1 MRKLFLIPA
10 RGGSKGLPGKNIMTL
25 SGRSLIEY
33 TLEAASANKTEN
45 DEICVSTDDL
55 EIVKVVEK
63 FGIKVPFIRPS
74 NIATDHSSTA
84 DVIEHAL
91 AWYNSQGQ
99 GFDLVVLLQAT
110 SPLRNAIHIKMAIS
124 EWSSDI
130 DMLISVRE
138 TDSNPYYVLFE
149 EDEDGFL
156 QKSKEGLFERRQDC
170 PKVYEANGA
179 IYIFGVETF
188 RNNKTMQF
196 NKLKKFVMSKENS
209 VDIDDIYDFK
219 MAEMIL
225 TRNIK

>member
-10 RGGSKGLPGKNIMTL
+10 RGGSKGLPGKNIKTL
-25 SGRSLIEY
+25 SGRPMIEY

-55 EIVKVVEK
+55 EIVEVVEK

-74 NIATDHSSTA
+74 NIAADHSSTA
-84 DVIEHAL
+84 EVIEHAL

-99 GFDLVVLLQAT
+99 RFDLVVLLQAT

-130 DMLISVRE
+130 DMPVSVRE
-138 TDSNPYYVLFE
+138 TDSIHTMYYLKKIRMAFCRKARKVCLK
-149 EDEDGFL
+149 DVKIV
-156 QKSKEGLFERRQDC
+156 QK
-170 PKVYEANGA
+170 YEANGA

-196 NKLKKFVMSKENS
+196 NKFKSLLCLKKNS
-209 VDIDDIYDFK
+209 VDIDDIHDFK
-219 MAEMIL
+219 MAEIIL